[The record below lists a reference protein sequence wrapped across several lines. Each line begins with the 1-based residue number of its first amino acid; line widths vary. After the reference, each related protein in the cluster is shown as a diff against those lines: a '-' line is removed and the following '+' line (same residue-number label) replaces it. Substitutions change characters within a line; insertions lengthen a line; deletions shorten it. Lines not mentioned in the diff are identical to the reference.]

1 MGDLEQ
7 AQSALGKAEAGV
19 APGPSGAMLPLLG
32 PARTVRFEAQLFEPT
47 KIDLKVAGVDVGGL
61 LPWLQG
67 WFAQDR
73 TLTFTASLHD
83 NVAIVAGN
91 IDALDNR
98 RQPPI
103 WISIENPSAEAIV
116 DGIAYA
122 LIQRAWAKDRSE
134 LAELTAEE
142 FCTLVQSVGKVSEIN
157 RRVQT
162 FRCGAPAIRRRPRSG
177 GAFGGTHYGLN
188 ELDSLR
194 GHHRG
199 WRGGQPTCPS
209 DVRAPQ
215 EFRQGAD
222 R

>member
-1 MGDLEQ
+1 MDVVVKILVFAVLGITLLTANAWYIGLLYRTVSGGGGVVVAPIRVVGGPAGASNLDEVMARMLLVRLRSIMGELEQ
-7 AQSALGKAEAGV
+7 AQSALGKAEAGM

-103 WISIENPSAEAIV
+103 WISIENPSA
-116 DGIAYA
+116 
-122 LIQRAWAKDRSE
+122 
-134 LAELTAEE
+134 
-142 FCTLVQSVGKVSEIN
+142 
-157 RRVQT
+157 
-162 FRCGAPAIRRRPRSG
+162 
-177 GAFGGTHYGLN
+177 
-188 ELDSLR
+188 
-194 GHHRG
+194 
-199 WRGGQPTCPS
+199 
-209 DVRAPQ
+209 
-215 EFRQGAD
+215 
-222 R
+222 